1 MGLSISPLP
10 EQAAERTRGPLP
22 IEEPEVPALSILG
35 DARYAVLEARVD
47 AALEWL
53 LARPSR
59 GEVIALVIVAIIAG
73 IVF

>member
-35 DARYAVLEARVD
+35 DARYPAIKARLD
-47 AALEWL
+47 AMLLWL

-59 GEVIALVIVAIIAG
+59 GEVMFLMVCAIVLGVI
-73 IVF
+73 F

>member
-35 DARYAVLEARVD
+35 DARDPAIKARLD
-47 AALEWL
+47 AMLLWL

>member
-35 DARYAVLEARVD
+35 DARYPAIKARLD
-47 AALEWL
+47 AMLLWL

-73 IVF
+73 IVC

>member
-35 DARYAVLEARVD
+35 DARYPAIKARLD
-47 AALEWL
+47 AMLLWL